1 MTANRFN
8 FRVWDKKYNQMVYPD
23 GNGYFKLENDT
34 VITGD
39 GDLFD
44 LENQEIVENCILMQ
58 ETEVCENAVL
68 ENVIADK
75 NAVISEGITLKGTKE
90 RLCFIEKNQ
99 VL

>member
-1 MTANRFN
+1 
-8 FRVWDKKYNQMVYPD
+8 
-23 GNGYFKLENDT
+23 
-34 VITGD
+34 
-39 GDLFD
+39 
-44 LENQEIVENCILMQ
+44 
-58 ETEVCENAVL
+58 L